1 MGRMIGKRQGAI
13 SPKMEKAQREA
24 LALGRQTRKV
34 RVLGKLASP
43 EKVKTLLEE
52 WLPENL
58 DAIRALARASRDD
71 RVKLDARKYLVDR
84 RMGRP
89 TERQQI
95 EQLPVTY
102 QAPSDTQFREL
113 AGRIRGDAEKGPNG
127 ESGAD
132 PDGDSVVADPVA
144 VTQ

>member
-1 MGRMIGKRQGAI
+1 MSGRIGHRGGATTEQG
-13 SPKMEKAQREA
+13 KENQRKA

-43 EKVKTLLEE
+43 EKVKALLEE

-58 DAIRALARASRDD
+58 DAIRTLARASRDD

-89 TERQQI
+89 TEKIQT

-113 AGRIRGDAEKGPNG
+113 AGRIRGDSARATNG

-132 PDGDSVVADPVA
+132 PDSDGVPVS
-144 VTQ
+144 

>member
-1 MGRMIGKRQGAI
+1 MSGRIGHRGGAI
-13 SPKMEKAQREA
+13 TEQGKENQRKA

-43 EKVKTLLEE
+43 EKVKALLEE

-58 DAIRALARASRDD
+58 DAIRTLARASRDD

-113 AGRIRGDAEKGPNG
+113 AGRIRGDAEKVANG
-127 ESGAD
+127 ENAD
-132 PDGDSVVADPVA
+132 SDGVVAD
-144 VTQ
+144 QG